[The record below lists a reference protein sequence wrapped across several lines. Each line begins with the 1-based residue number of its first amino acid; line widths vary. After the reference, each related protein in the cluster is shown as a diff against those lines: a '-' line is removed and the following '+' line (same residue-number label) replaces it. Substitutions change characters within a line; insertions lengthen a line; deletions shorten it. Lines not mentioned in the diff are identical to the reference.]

1 MTSWQA
7 GLKDKKTL
15 FHVSDT
21 GFINIDIA
29 MDYLDHLIK
38 HTNAG
43 EDPPLKIL
51 LMDRHGSH
59 TSPEFILKATN
70 ARIVPFPFPGHL
82 THVLATSR
90 GCRFPAL

>member
-1 MTSWQA
+1 MIIVQGKLHMTSWQA

-38 HTNAG
+38 HTTSGVLTAK
-43 EDPPLKIL
+43 EARQVQPLQKQVTIQ
-51 LMDRHGSH
+51 
-59 TSPEFILKATN
+59 EKE
-70 ARIVPFPFPGHL
+70 
-82 THVLATSR
+82 
-90 GCRFPAL
+90 